1 MSFESKKLTSP
12 NRLTTEETNEKTLS
26 STSELKLEEK
36 KKYINLYICR
46 LSVGIIFTY
55 IFIIC
60 SITINIVNRIIFWK
74 YKFKFNIT
82 LIFLQ
87 QLFCVIFFSI
97 VSKKSKL
104 FKKQA
109 GKVSFSDFWKLRYQY
124 IGYCIFFIL
133 KTITSFLGYQ
143 LVTNIPMYVNLR
155 KFLTAMTFIYQWCF
169 KKKRIS
175 NINILVVILLTLG
188 AFLAGIDD
196 YSTDIKGYIAVFM
209 KNTFNLINLE
219 VSENFKKKNGVTNL
233 KLLVYNS
240 FLSTPILFITIFVKG
255 EFIKLKNYFQEEH
268 DFSYMSLIFF
278 LFISCSVVMITNS
291 SFFISNEKNTSLFT
305 QLLSDTKYIV
315 ITLISYSVLKSF
327 TFTWKNI
334 TGLCLSTLAAIII
347 STTTLYDN
355 IQFQKPK
362 KNQNN
367 IMQEVQIDGS
377 SKDIISL
384 ENTKIN
390 S

>member
-1 MSFESKKLTSP
+1 MSIESNKLTSP
-12 NRLTTEETNEKTLS
+12 NRLAIDDETNEKSLPS
-26 STSELKLEEK
+26 SSSIQKNNEEGK
-36 KKYINLYICR
+36 KKYINMYICR

-55 IFIIC
+55 IFIAC

-74 YKFKFNIT
+74 YKFKFNVT

-97 VSKKSKL
+97 VSKKSKI

-124 IGYCIFFIL
+124 IGYSIFFIL
-133 KTITSFLGYQ
+133 KTITSFIGYQ

-169 KKKRIS
+169 KKKKIS
-175 NINILVVILLTLG
+175 NINILVVILLTMG

-209 KNTFNLINLE
+209 KNTFNLVNLE

-240 FLSTPILFITIFVKG
+240 FLATPILFITIFLKG
-255 EFIKLKNYFQEEH
+255 ENTKLKQYFAEEH
-268 DFSYMSLIFF
+268 DFSYVSLIFF

-327 TFTWKNI
+327 TFTWKNV
-334 TGLCLSTLAAIII
+334 TGLLLSTLAAIII
-347 STTTLYDN
+347 TITTLCDN
-355 IQFQKPK
+355 IQFEKQKK
-362 KNQNN
+362 DNN
-367 IMQEVQIDGS
+367 NMQEVQIDGS

-384 ENTKIN
+384 ENSK
-390 S
+390 